1 MEDGTDFDE
10 GGEEEYNAPGQAAE
24 GAEEDA
30 GAEEGGEEYG
40 EESGAAEEEVSI
52 TAATV
57 IKSFHKSFKS
67 FHKSFKV
74 TIKKEITDVLPLQ
87 TSY

>member
-1 MEDGTDFDE
+1 MDDILESEQDKAFKSDFIKMEDGTDFDE

-52 TAATV
+52 TAATA
-57 IKSFHKSFKS
+57 IKI
-67 FHKSFKV
+67 KV
-74 TIKKEITDVLPLQ
+74 FIKV
-87 TSY
+87 